1 MGCYKNRERSENM
14 LKVLNSVKSGLEF
27 IKELILIVLV
37 ALLFTI
43 FIISHNKIPTSSMV
57 STINEGDHVL
67 TNMFPYY
74 YRDPQ
79 YEEIVVFKHGEE
91 SWVKRVIGLPGDVID
106 IREGKVYRNDVLLD
120 EAAYLDEGVTSEP
133 LGANPMSFPYTV
145 PEEHYFLMGDNRFVS
160 QDSRYIGAIAR
171 EDIYGKAWIKI
182 YPFNDLGV
190 LK

>member
-1 MGCYKNRERSENM
+1 MNKIKGS
-14 LKVLNSVKSGLEF
+14 LEF
-27 IKELILIVLV
+27 IKELVLIVLV
-37 ALLFTI
+37 ALLFTS

-57 STINEGDHVL
+57 STINIGDHVL

-79 YEEIVVFKHGEE
+79 YGEIVVFNRPNGE

-106 IREGKVYRNDVLLD
+106 IVDGKVYRNGELLD
-120 EAAYLDEGVTSEP
+120 ETAYLDEGVTSEI
-133 LGANPMSFPYTV
+133 LGADPIDFPFTV

-160 QDSRYIGAIAR
+160 QDSRYIGAIPR

-182 YPFNDLGV
+182 YPFNEIGI